1 MLKEIGSVENIPD
14 FVDQVKS
21 KKSKLM
27 GFGHRVYKNYDP
39 RASVL
44 KKACDEVLGEL
55 GIKDPL
61 LDIAIELEK
70 IALNDEY
77 FVSRKLFPNVDF
89 YSGIIYRAMGIPV
102 EMFTVMFAL
111 GRLPGWIG
119 QWREMRLRKEPI
131 GRPRQIYTG
140 STLRSFKSVAK

>member
-1 MLKEIGSVENIPD
+1 MGEKMKTIKQVGAIVGVIALMLSSLYSTQSIAADKFPSKTIEMTVLFGGTAKSVGDLVAKGLEKEALTD
-14 FVDQVKS
+14 AYFVD
-21 KKSKLM
+21 
-27 GFGHRVYKNYDP
+27 
-39 RASVL
+39 
-44 KKACDEVLGEL
+44 
-55 GIKDPL
+55 
-61 LDIAIELEK
+61 
-70 IALNDEY
+70 
-77 FVSRKLFPNVDF
+77 RKLYPNVDF

-140 STLRSFKSVAK
+140 STLRPFKSVAKQ